1 MITFI
6 LKGLFRDRTRSL
18 FPILMV
24 TSGVFLTVFMYSFM
38 QGVMGDLVS
47 YTARFDTGHVKV
59 MTRAYREIEN
69 QAPNDLAMM
78 GSQDILEW
86 LRENEKD
93 LLWTERIRFGGIL
106 DVPDEKGETRTQGPV
121 MGLGIDLLGENSP
134 EKSILNLEN
143 AVINGKYPESSKEIL
158 VSDEFAEKMD
168 IKPGNTVTLIGSTM
182 YGAMAFTNFTVTGTV
197 RFGIKALDDSTIL
210 ADIEDI
216 QYALDMK
223 GASGEIVGY
232 SEDMLY
238 SEREMRK
245 LAETFNNRFTV
256 KENEFSPVM
265 VTLSDQDG
273 LGQYLAYSNRMAMA
287 MIGVFVL
294 AMTIVLWNSGLMNGL
309 RRYGEIG
316 LRLAIGESK
325 VQLYRSMVAEYIVI
339 GIVGSVLGTLAGLGI
354 SFYMQYNGINFGD
367 VMSGSTMLLPNI
379 IRARVTSGSYFIG
392 FLPGVFAS
400 AAGSMFSGTGIFRRE
415 TSQLMK
421 ELEI

>member
-6 LKGLFRDRTRSL
+6 LKGLLRDRTRSL

-238 SEREMRK
+238 SEREMGK

>member
-6 LKGLFRDRTRSL
+6 LKGLLRDRTRSL

-38 QGVMGDLVS
+38 QGVMGDIVS

-339 GIVGSVLGTLAGLGI
+339 GIVGSVLGTMAGLGV
-354 SFYMQYNGINFGD
+354 SFYLQHYGINFGD
-367 VMSGSTMLLPNI
+367 VMSGSTVLLPNI

>member
-6 LKGLFRDRTRSL
+6 LKGLLRDRTRSL

-168 IKPGNTVTLIGSTM
+168 IQPGDTVTLIGSTM
-182 YGAMAFTNFTVTGTV
+182 YGAMAFTNFTVSGTV

>member
-1 MITFI
+1 
-6 LKGLFRDRTRSL
+6 
-18 FPILMV
+18 MV

-238 SEREMRK
+238 SEREMGK